1 MHSASV
7 VELSY
12 AHSRWARMRFASD
25 LRKKIIDDYYLCSCS
40 RVVWRSLPNG
50 MPSNGFPQRRESRQ
64 SNGAGAAGYE
74 RFWCRPVPTPWW
86 WVGALGNAGDYLKLH
101 SIKGVRYTW
110 LSYSWLHPELTM
122 KRSLL
127 PDGWATVCAVCRAPV
142 GENAT
147 VNLGSSRLTSC
158 SGSGVG
164 PTFRDRLL
172 GTKLKF
178 MMIQTISIIP
188 TLSCEDVLRPCS
200 GAGVVTSFRG
210 SRLPAD

>member
-1 MHSASV
+1 
-7 VELSY
+7 
-12 AHSRWARMRFASD
+12 MRFASD

-50 MPSNGFPQRRESRQ
+50 MPSNGFPQRRELRQ

-86 WVGALGNAGDYLKLH
+86 WVGALGNAGDYLKLR

-158 SGSGVG
+158 SGCGSWTYFPR
-164 PTFRDRLL
+164 PTPGDQAKIHDDPDYFDHPYFELRRRVTPVQRRRCRDI
-172 GTKLKF
+172 F
-178 MMIQTISIIP
+178 
-188 TLSCEDVLRPCS
+188 
-200 GAGVVTSFRG
+200 
-210 SRLPAD
+210 SRLSIACGLIACGTRNGQCDGRAIGN

>member
-1 MHSASV
+1 
-7 VELSY
+7 
-12 AHSRWARMRFASD
+12 MRFASD

-86 WVGALGNAGDYLKLH
+86 WVGALGNAGDYLKLR

-158 SGSGVG
+158 SGCGVG

-188 TLSCEDVLRPCS
+188 TLSCEDVLHPCS